1 MAVTK
6 IWTIKDS
13 LQRVLDYAA
22 NPDKTEYGALA
33 QTLHYAE
40 NDAKTKLNESAQLV
54 TGIHCRADHAWE
66 DMRAVQERF
75 GKTDGVVALHAYQ
88 SFREG
93 EVTPEQC
100 HEIGVALARKVW
112 GKRFQVLV
120 ATHMNTDNLHNH
132 FVINS
137 VSYVDGKKY
146 EQRRSQYAEFRAA
159 SDKLCREYGLSVVEQ
174 PREKEPARYAR
185 MREAID
191 QACEDASTAEDF
203 HRALYRQGYIFGSDP
218 NRRYATIR
226 ARDGGRAVRL
236 YRLGEEYDLAAI
248 DDRLRGN
255 YLLYGP
261 RLYERKHPPRQYTPK
276 RYKVNGQKRMKAQT
290 ITVPSSVPKRGIQQY
305 VMAEAE
311 RIEKKFKY
319 GVEESDQT
327 HFEQYAEN
335 WLKRQEPFFKA
346 TTYAGYKR
354 NLDIVYPLI
363 GGIPLAKLLP
373 MTLEE
378 MCEELRKRPGRG
390 GNCIK
395 ETTVQKYLE
404 TVSSVLEDAKKNDI
418 IPFNPAHRV
427 RKKHF
432 EKEVQHIP
440 QKYEMR
446 KLMRAIQNEPILYR
460 AYYTLAITTGLRR
473 GELCALQW
481 RDITGACELTVR
493 RSRSCA
499 SGQIVESDTKNHRER
514 IVTIPLGIWELLMA
528 LRQQQVLHSGVPD
541 REQSIFTNPDGHVPH
556 PDTFTRHLRKLYKK
570 CGLPE
575 EYHLHTLRHF
585 YATYLLQ
592 EGTSKQVTASLL
604 GHADTAFLERTYC
617 HPQDVAKRQA
627 ANLMQDL
634 LNNQNPCYV
643 AFMKNKNRNVKKVG

>member
-6 IWTIKDS
+6 IWAIKDS

-22 NPDKTEYGALA
+22 NPDKTEYDALA

-54 TGIHCRADHAWE
+54 TGIHCRADHVWE

-100 HEIGVALARKVW
+100 HESGVALARKVW

-174 PREKEPARYAR
+174 PKAKEPARYAR

-203 HRALYRQGYIFGSDP
+203 HRSLYRQGYIFGSDP

-236 YRLGEEYDLAAI
+236 YRLGEEYDLPAI

-261 RLYERKHPPRQYTPK
+261 RLYELKHLPRQYTPK
-276 RYKVNGQKRMKAQT
+276 RYRPQN
-290 ITVPSSVPKRGIQQY
+290 
-305 VMAEAE
+305 
-311 RIEKKFKY
+311 
-319 GVEESDQT
+319 
-327 HFEQYAEN
+327 
-335 WLKRQEPFFKA
+335 
-346 TTYAGYKR
+346 TYAGKGILEIF
-354 NLDIVYPLI
+354 LDVFFGESQMHRLYLYYCYQLGILPKKQQPRINRPELERIWKDTEKILAEHAFVHDHKFPSLQAIVDYRKGLSRQI
-363 GGIPLAKLLP
+363 DALAAQRAEIVKQMRRKDASPKLADRRAML
-373 MTLEE
+373 T
-378 MCEELRKRPGRG
+378 CKIAELRKEDKIAEGA
-390 GNCIK
+390 IK
-395 ETTVQKYLE
+395 RIQRTRESNRIDQE
-404 TVSSVLEDAKKNDI
+404 NR
-418 IPFNPAHRV
+418 N
-427 RKKHF
+427 
-432 EKEVQHIP
+432 QHTNN
-440 QKYEMR
+440 K
-446 KLMRAIQNEPILYR
+446 
-460 AYYTLAITTGLRR
+460 T
-473 GELCALQW
+473 
-481 RDITGACELTVR
+481 
-493 RSRSCA
+493 RSRDS
-499 SGQIVESDTKNHRER
+499 S
-514 IVTIPLGIWELLMA
+514 
-528 LRQQQVLHSGVPD
+528 RQ
-541 REQSIFTNPDGHVPH
+541 R
-556 PDTFTRHLRKLYKK
+556 
-570 CGLPE
+570 
-575 EYHLHTLRHF
+575 
-585 YATYLLQ
+585 
-592 EGTSKQVTASLL
+592 
-604 GHADTAFLERTYC
+604 
-617 HPQDVAKRQA
+617 
-627 ANLMQDL
+627 
-634 LNNQNPCYV
+634 
-643 AFMKNKNRNVKKVG
+643 

>member
-22 NPDKTEYGALA
+22 NPDKTEYDALA
-33 QTLHYAE
+33 QALHYAE

-174 PREKEPARYAR
+174 PKAKEPARYAR

-203 HRALYRQGYIFGSDP
+203 HRALYRQGYIKKKS
-218 NRRYATIR
+218 
-226 ARDGGRAVRL
+226 
-236 YRLGEEYDLAAI
+236 
-248 DDRLRGN
+248 
-255 YLLYGP
+255 
-261 RLYERKHPPRQYTPK
+261 ERKFKITVCNG
-276 RYKVNGQKRMKAQT
+276 YKVNGQKRMKAQT

-305 VMAEAE
+305 VMAKAE

-390 GNCIK
+390 GNRIK

-440 QKYEMR
+440 QKYEMG

-499 SGQIVESDTKNHRER
+499 SGQIVESDTKSHRER
-514 IVTIPLGIWELLMA
+514 IVTIPMGIWELLMA
-528 LRQQQVLHSGVPD
+528 LRQQQMLHSGVPD
-541 REQSIFTNPDGHVPH
+541 GEQPIFTDPDGHVPH

-592 EGTSKQVTASLL
+592 EGTSKQVAASLL

-617 HPQDVAKRQA
+617 HPQDVAKQQA
-627 ANLMQDL
+627 AKLMQDL

-643 AFMKNKNRNVKKVG
+643 AFMKNKNRKAKKAG

>member
-22 NPDKTEYGALA
+22 NPDKTEYDALA

-66 DMRAVQERF
+66 DMRAVQDRF

-174 PREKEPARYAR
+174 PKAKEPARYAR

-261 RLYERKHPPRQYTPK
+261 RMYELKHPPQQYTPK
-276 RYKVNGQKRMKAQT
+276 RYRPQN
-290 ITVPSSVPKRGIQQY
+290 
-305 VMAEAE
+305 
-311 RIEKKFKY
+311 
-319 GVEESDQT
+319 
-327 HFEQYAEN
+327 
-335 WLKRQEPFFKA
+335 
-346 TTYAGYKR
+346 TYAGKGVLQIFFEVFFGESQMHRLYLYYCYQLGILPKKQQPR
-354 NLDIVYPLI
+354 INRPELEHIWKGTEKILAEHAFVHDHKFPSLQAIVDYRKGLSRQLET
-363 GGIPLAKLLP
+363 LAAQRAEIVKQMRRKDAPPELADRRAVL
-373 MTLEE
+373 T
-378 MCEELRKRPGRG
+378 CKIAELRKEDKIAEGA
-390 GNCIK
+390 IK
-395 ETTVQKYLE
+395 
-404 TVSSVLEDAKKNDI
+404 
-418 IPFNPAHRV
+418 R
-427 RKKHF
+427 
-432 EKEVQHIP
+432 
-440 QKYEMR
+440 
-446 KLMRAIQNEPILYR
+446 IQR
-460 AYYTLAITTGLRR
+460 TR
-473 GELCALQW
+473 
-481 RDITGACELTVR
+481 
-493 RSRSCA
+493 
-499 SGQIVESDTKNHRER
+499 ESNR
-514 IVTIPLGIWELLMA
+514 I
-528 LRQQQVLHSGVPD
+528 
-541 REQSIFTNPDGHVPH
+541 EQ
-556 PDTFTRHLRKLYKK
+556 
-570 CGLPE
+570 E
-575 EYHLHTLRHF
+575 
-585 YATYLLQ
+585 
-592 EGTSKQVTASLL
+592 
-604 GHADTAFLERTYC
+604 
-617 HPQDVAKRQA
+617 
-627 ANLMQDL
+627 
-634 LNNQNPCYV
+634 
-643 AFMKNKNRNVKKVG
+643 NRNQHTNNKTRNRDSSHQR